1 MSKLSKAVAEKRSE
15 QTLRL
20 DEIVTNFDGGESYL
34 YDPLT
39 TLKMITASSI
49 FGEPSYYRDGG
60 LNKKKPSKSYVYR
73 ISTIFGA
80 DSIISK
86 DYEGKTTTELMI
98 SAIDDALTYDYVGT
112 LDWAVELRNTYNI
125 RLNPQIIMV
134 RAAIHPKRKEFTDK
148 ICFNDYQKQVMRRA
162 DEPMVQMA
170 YYLYQ
175 NEGKAKMPS
184 ILKRTWANKLSS
196 LDRYNVNKYKN
207 AEIGMINGV
216 RLCHAHSAIIDEL
229 MRTGDVDVET
239 NQLTWNQLKSEGK
252 DWKYIL
258 ENINIPHM
266 ALLRNLRGIFTEI
279 DDVQVLDKVIE
290 QLKSGVQRGKQFPF
304 RYWSAY
310 KVIKHDSRIH
320 HRDILLDALED
331 CVDISIQ
338 NLPRLKGKTMCLTDN
353 SGSAWGG
360 FTSEYGTVTVA
371 EIDNLSAI
379 ISAKC
384 SDEGYVG
391 VFGDKLKIVP
401 ISKHDR
407 ILRKLAEI
415 NKVGEGIGGAT
426 EGGIWIFFREAMKNQ
441 DKYDNIFIYSDQ
453 QAGLGGLYGTD
464 AHMKEYTKLGYGHGV
479 SYQPHI
485 NVYKILLDY
494 RRKVNNNVNVI
505 STQTAGYNNNVLP
518 QMARRCFCISGWT
531 GKEVLFADMQIK
543 IWDELEGEGN

>member
-1 MSKLSKAVAEKRSE
+1 MSRLSKAVAEQTAKE
-15 QTLRL
+15 TLRL
-20 DEIVTNFDGGESYL
+20 DEAVENFDGGVSYL

-60 LNKKKPSKSYVYR
+60 LNKGKPSKSYVYR
-73 ISTIFGA
+73 ISSFFGV
-80 DSIISK
+80 DSIIPK
-86 DYEGKTTTELMI
+86 DYEGKTTTDIMI
-98 SAIDDALTYDYVGT
+98 SAIDEALTYDYVGT

-134 RAAIHPKRKEFTDK
+134 RAAIHPKRKEYTNK
-148 ICFNDYQKQVMRRA
+148 ICFNDYQKKVMSRA

-175 NEGKAKMPS
+175 NEGKTKMPS
-184 ILKRTWANKLSS
+184 ILKRTWANKLST
-196 LDRYNVNKYKN
+196 LDAYNVNKYKN

-216 RLCHAHSAIIDEL
+216 RLCHAHSAVIDEL
-229 MRTGDVDVET
+229 MRTGDVEVESS
-239 NQLTWNQLKSEGK
+239 QLTWNQLKSEGK

-258 ENINIPHM
+258 DHIRMPHM

-279 DDVQVLDKVIE
+279 DDVQILDKVVE
-290 QLKSGVQRGKQFPF
+290 QLKAGVKRGKQFPF

-310 KVIKHDSRIH
+310 KVIQYDKKVH
-320 HRDILLDALED
+320 HKDVLLDALED
-331 CVDISIQ
+331 CVDISIE

-391 VFGDKLKIVP
+391 VFGDRLNIVP
-401 ISKHDR
+401 VSKHDK
-407 ILRKLAEI
+407 ILRKLKEVSKI
-415 NKVGEGIGGAT
+415 GRNIGGST
-426 EGGIWIFFREAMKNQ
+426 EGGIWIFFRDAMKNG

-453 QAGLGGLYGTD
+453 QAGLGGLYGTS
-464 AHMKEYTKLGYGHGV
+464 AHMREYRKLGYDCGA
-479 SYQPHI
+479 SYHSHV

-494 RRKVNNNVNVI
+494 RRKVNNDVNVFSI
-505 STQTAGYNNNVLP
+505 QSAGYNNNVLP
-518 QMARRCFCISGWT
+518 QMARRCFALSGWT
-531 GKEVLFADMQIK
+531 GKETLFADMQIK
-543 IWDELEGEGN
+543 LWDEADGKG